1 MPNQPAPRPTPDWAA
16 DFPKLRELYRHEQLP
31 GHVNRALDNGVSKEE
46 LVEVITH
53 ATFYSGWPTGVQGAV
68 IAKKVF
74 ESGGL

>member
-1 MPNQPAPRPTPDWAA
+1 MPN
-16 DFPKLRELYRHEQLP
+16 QLP
-31 GHVNRALDNGVSKEE
+31 GHVGRALDNGVTKEE

-74 ESGGL
+74 ESRGL